1 MRSRTRRKFSGGKK
15 SQGGWPVIKILSAA
29 RFNSDVQRIPPFF
42 DGSVES
48 VTKLCLTSNV
58 FVCVFGG
65 VYTRVCLCVGMGG
78 WMHAC
83 ESERACLCVS

>member
-42 DGSVES
+42 DGFVES

-58 FVCVFGG
+58 FVC
-65 VYTRVCLCVGMGG
+65 
-78 WMHAC
+78 
-83 ESERACLCVS
+83 EREREGYDY